1 MDQCTKRGKT
11 GIWSEAKHR
20 KAYNRTDLL
29 PTEGGV
35 AGVGKGGGVWEEGM
49 CCDWQIVSYL
59 FLVTAHG

>member
-35 AGVGKGGGVWEEGM
+35 AGVGKGGGLGRRECAVIGKK
-49 CCDWQIVSYL
+49 
-59 FLVTAHG
+59 